1 VAGLDPASPTWSLVQ
16 TSDPA
21 EKWIIIHS
29 YSSMWIIIHSYC
41 SMLIREKKGLTWRRS
56 RMHWCVVGPLFVS
69 LSFLS
74 FPFLFSARV
83 LLHCLLLLLLRFI
96 FVPLC
101 FLCSG
106 RRWWWW
112 RREMLLIKWK
122 LPPLVSFLVLL
133 LFSSFLPVFSFFH
146 PPILYVF
153 LSSCLLLVLL
163 AVCAQ
168 YLWVILQSWRSL
180 PGSRTKTMAC
190 FGLLSSPFRWLF
202 L

>member
-1 VAGLDPASPTWSLVQ
+1 MLWDFLSCMKIQYVLNALVCCWSSVRVSIL
-16 TSDPA
+16 
-21 EKWIIIHS
+21 
-29 YSSMWIIIHSYC
+29 
-41 SMLIREKKGLTWRRS
+41 
-56 RMHWCVVGPLFVS
+56 S
-69 LSFLS
+69 LSFL
-74 FPFLFSARV
+74 FLFSARV
-83 LLHCLLLLLLRFI
+83 LLHCLLLLLLQFI

-112 RREMLLIKWK
+112 RREVLLIKWK

-146 PPILYVF
+146 PPVLCVF

-163 AVCAQ
+163 SVCAQ
-168 YLWVILQSWRSL
+168 YWWVILQTWRSL